1 MFCVLIKK
9 GIDVNMIK
17 RRKILSL
24 FLASV
29 MALGSVNTSYIA
41 HANTINKV
49 SKISNTA
56 DTITESNYPKISNI
70 SENTI
75 LGADFS
81 NYQQDLIW
89 GKTYKDYKNN
99 DISDTLFDFVKSQGI
114 NTISVKVSTDDKS
127 SISLENAIKTLK
139 EAQKS
144 GLKTNMVLLYS
155 DEMTYGN
162 KQDLPKAWAN
172 EDDITKKACDYTK
185 NVLEKLTEAGVKLD
199 ILTIGNEVNY
209 NFLGY
214 TEDSAYKGWEAM
226 AKIAAIAQDKGIKA
240 SVSISE
246 TKTPEDIKW
255 VLQKLN
261 QDYLNVDF
269 DYVGVNIYPTDNT
282 VSYINDMRKVFEEEE
297 KSSGKKTQ
305 LYISG
310 VKYARQDDKGIAS
323 VSSQAN
329 NIYKVLEAG
338 ISENNTGGLVY
349 TGAEDVGSWTSF
361 FDEDGK
367 AVQSLSIFALAKGLS
382 VDNDV
387 EEEEKD
393 PYQYGGE
400 TGVKEQKVDID
411 EISTM
416 YSSSIRGVDISSY
429 TALKKAGVKFYNH
442 EGKEESLLKILHDN
456 GVNYIR
462 VRIWNDPYNEN
473 GETYGGGA
481 CDVESGLAIAKEA
494 AKYGMKMLLDFHYS
508 DFWADPAQQIIPKA
522 WEADKNNP
530 DKMAQHVYEYTKEV
544 IEKFQQTGVEVGMV
558 QVGNEI
564 TNGMLGI
571 TTNRDLGESYK
582 GVWCDELKS
591 KQVNK
596 YLSAG
601 VKAVREVS
609 DALVALH
616 LETPNVNK
624 FKAIMDTWE
633 RDNVDY
639 DVLGSSYYPYWSTS
653 KKANTPETLTKVQ
666 KLAADYGKLFAV
678 LETAWLTTEKDAD
691 GTPNSIGEWDD
702 TSAYSVSAQG
712 QANMLKDLY
721 TTLGKQ
727 DNGLG
732 AFYWEPAWIPVKPGW
747 NNWEYNK
754 QVAEIYGTG
763 WASKGAVGYFP
774 DFKMFYNGS
783 PAWGGSSWDNQALFD
798 INGHALQ
805 SLKFYKD
812 SQTKNSDQKTVV
824 VKLLNKD
831 NKEIGK
837 NYITKLKVGNTVS
850 LSLPTID
857 GYNTP
862 ECKVKVVSSDEDV
875 IFINATYTAKPK
887 TISISSATVSNVKDK
902 SYTGKEQTQDIVV
915 RVNGKTLEKNKDY
928 TVKYSNNKSIGTATI
943 TITGKGN
950 YTGEKKVTFKI
961 YPEKVTGQKV
971 SSSEK
976 TSLKIKWDKVSG
988 VTGYK
993 IYRSTSKNG
1002 TYKCVATVSSK
1013 NNTYTNTGLITGTTY
1028 YYKIRAYKTVGNENI
1043 YGSYSTIFSGKT
1055 KGLSQVKN
1063 LKQTV
1068 AEKTSVKLSWSKV
1081 SDASGYRVYRSTSK
1095 DGTYKLVADLSGS
1108 SNTSYTNKNLSP
1120 GKTYYYKVRA
1130 YKKVGSN
1137 RDYGSYSSKLK
1148 ASTKC
1153 NTPVISTIS
1162 KDKGKAKI
1170 TWKKVSGA
1178 SGYAIYR
1185 STSKNGSYQKIK
1197 TLKNG
1202 STLSFTD
1209 TNLKSKKTYY
1219 YKVKAYKSADMG
1231 NIYSAYSSVKFLNVK

>member
-1 MFCVLIKK
+1 MFYALIKK

-17 RRKILSL
+17 GKVLSL

-29 MALGSVNTSYIA
+29 MALGSVDTSYIA
-41 HANTINKV
+41 HANTISEV
-49 SKISNTA
+49 SKISSTA

-99 DISDTLFDFVKSQGI
+99 DISDTLFDFVKGQGI

-338 ISENNTGGLVY
+338 ISENNAGGLVY

-361 FDEDGK
+361 FDENGK
-367 AVQSLSIFALAKGLS
+367 AVSSLSIFALAKGLS

-393 PYQYGGE
+393 PYEYGGE
-400 TGVKEQKVDID
+400 SGLKEQEVTIKRID
-411 EISTM
+411 SL
-416 YSSSIRGVDISSY
+416 SANSIRGVDISSY
-429 TALKKAGVKFYNH
+429 TALKKAGVKYYNFNG
-442 EGKEESLLKILHDN
+442 EEESLIKILADN

-462 VRIWNDPYNEN
+462 IRVWNDPYNEN

-481 CDVESGLAIAKEA
+481 CDIESGLEIAREA
-494 AKYGMKMLLDFHYS
+494 AKYDMKLLVDFHYS
-508 DFWADPAQQIIPKA
+508 DFWADPQNQIIPKA
-522 WEADKNNP
+522 WKEDADNP
-530 DKMAQHVYEYTKEV
+530 EKMAQHVYDYTKEV
-544 IEKFQQTGVEVGMV
+544 IEKFQETGIEIGMV

-564 TNGMLGI
+564 TKGMLGI
-571 TTNRDLGESYK
+571 STDSGEN
-582 GVWCDELKS
+582 VENS
-591 KQVNK
+591 KLVNK
-596 YLSAG
+596 YLAKG
-601 VKAVREVS
+601 CQAVR
-609 DALVALH
+609 DTAPNALIALH
-616 LETPNVNK
+616 LETQNIDK
-624 FKAIMDTWE
+624 YRTIMEGWE

-639 DVLGSSYYPYWSTS
+639 DILGTSHYAFWWNTTGTLERVL
-653 KKANTPETLTKVQ
+653 E
-666 KLAADYGKLFAV
+666 LAQEYGKFVTV
-678 LETAWLTTEKDAD
+678 LETGWLNTTKDAD
-691 GTPNSIGEWDD
+691 GTPNNISENNLMGD
-702 TSAYSVSAQG
+702 YSVSVQG
-712 QANMLKDLY
+712 QVDMLTGLY
-721 TTLGKQ
+721 QTLSKY

-732 AFYWEPAWIPVKPGW
+732 AFYWEPAWIPVKAGW
-747 NNWEYNK
+747 SNWKYNK
-754 QVAEIYGTG
+754 EIADIYGTG
-763 WASKGAVGYFP
+763 WASKGAVGYYP
-774 DFKMFYNGS
+774 DDTLYYEGNPS
-783 PAWGGSSWDNQALFD
+783 WGGSSWDNQALFD
-798 INGHALQ
+798 MNGHALQ
-805 SLKFYKD
+805 SLKFYK
-812 SQTKNSDQKTVV
+812 QCATKKREKILVV
-824 VKLLNKD
+824 RILDENGNKLRS
-831 NKEIGK
+831 
-837 NYITKLKVGNTVS
+837 NYLTKIDGRSIKP
-850 LSLPTID
+850 LSLPEIE
-857 GYNTP
+857 GYITP
-862 ECKVKVVSSDEDV
+862 EYKTSDVSSEDDV
-875 IFINATYTAKPK
+875 NFIDVVYESANKKDISSATVSNIKDKSYTGKEQTQDIVVCVNGK
-887 TISISSATVSNVKDK
+887 TLEENKDYTVKYSNNKSVGTATVTITGKGNYTGTIQKQFKIKAVSISSATVSNIKDK

-915 RVNGKTLEKNKDY
+915 RVNGRTLEKNKDY
-928 TVKYSNNKSIGTATI
+928 TVKYSNNKSVGTATI

-950 YTGEKKVTFKI
+950 YTGTIQKKFKISIMKSSTYTINGMKYKVTNAKTDGKGTV
-961 YPEKVTGQKV
+961 ELV
-971 SSSEK
+971 SIPSNSKK
-976 TSLKIKWDKVSG
+976 TTI
-988 VTGYK
+988 
-993 IYRSTSKNG
+993 
-1002 TYKCVATVSSK
+1002 TVP
-1013 NNTYTNTGLITGTTY
+1013 
-1028 YYKIRAYKTVGNENI
+1028 
-1043 YGSYSTIFSGKT
+1043 STIKISGKT
-1055 KGLSQVKN
+1055 FRVSSIGSKAFRKN
-1063 LKQTV
+1063 
-1068 AEKTSVKLSWSKV
+1068 
-1081 SDASGYRVYRSTSK
+1081 
-1095 DGTYKLVADLSGS
+1095 TYV
-1108 SNTSYTNKNLSP
+1108 
-1120 GKTYYYKVRA
+1120 
-1130 YKKVGSN
+1130 KKVVLGKYITNIGQESF
-1137 RDYGSYSSKLK
+1137 YGCNQLK
-1148 ASTKC
+1148 
-1153 NTPVISTIS
+1153 TIE
-1162 KDKGKAKI
+1162 
-1170 TWKKVSGA
+1170 
-1178 SGYAIYR
+1178 
-1185 STSKNGSYQKIK
+1185 IK
-1197 TLKNG
+1197 
-1202 STLSFTD
+1202 S
-1209 TNLKSKKTYY
+1209 TNLKSVGKNAVAKIYKKACIKVPSSKVKTY
-1219 YKVKAYKSADMG
+1219 KKLLKKSTG
-1231 NIYSAYSSVKFLNVK
+1231 WQNGYIIKRY

>member
-1 MFCVLIKK
+1 MFYALIKK

-17 RRKILSL
+17 GKVLSL

-29 MALGSVNTSYIA
+29 MALGSVDTSYIA
-41 HANTINKV
+41 HANTISEV
-49 SKISNTA
+49 SKISSTA

-361 FDEDGK
+361 FDENGK
-367 AVQSLSIFALAKGLS
+367 AVSSLSIFALAKGLS

-400 TGVKEQKVDID
+400 SGLKEQEVTIKRID
-411 EISTM
+411 SL
-416 YSSSIRGVDISSY
+416 SANSIRGVDISSY
-429 TALKKAGVKFYNH
+429 TALKKAGVKYYNFNG
-442 EGKEESLLKILHDN
+442 EEESLIKILADN

-462 VRIWNDPYNEN
+462 IRVWNDPYNEN

-481 CDVESGLAIAKEA
+481 CDIESGLEIAREA
-494 AKYGMKMLLDFHYS
+494 AKYDMKLLVDLHYS
-508 DFWADPAQQIIPKA
+508 DFWADPATQIIPKA
-522 WEADKNNP
+522 WKVDEDNP
-530 DKMAQHVYEYTKEV
+530 EKMAQHVYDYTKEV
-544 IEKFQQTGVEVGMV
+544 IEKFQETGIEIGMV

-564 TNGMLGI
+564 TKGMLDILTDYGK
-571 TTNRDLGESYK
+571 NVK
-582 GVWCDELKS
+582 NS
-591 KQVNK
+591 KLVNK
-596 YLSAG
+596 YLAKG
-601 VKAVREVS
+601 CQAVR
-609 DALVALH
+609 DTAPNALIALH
-616 LETPNVNK
+616 LETQNIDK
-624 FKAIMDTWE
+624 YRTIMEGWE

-639 DVLGSSYYPYWSTS
+639 DILGTSHYAFWWNTTGTLERVL
-653 KKANTPETLTKVQ
+653 E
-666 KLAADYGKLFAV
+666 LAQEYGKFVTV
-678 LETAWLTTEKDAD
+678 LETGWLNTTKDAD
-691 GTPNSIGEWDD
+691 GTPNNISENNLMGD
-702 TSAYSVSAQG
+702 YSVSVQG
-712 QANMLKDLY
+712 QVDMLTGLY
-721 TTLGKQ
+721 QTLSKY

-732 AFYWEPAWIPVKPGW
+732 AFYWEPAWIPVKAGW
-747 NNWEYNK
+747 SNWKYNK
-754 QVAEIYGTG
+754 EIADIYGTG
-763 WASKGAVGYFP
+763 WASKGAVGYYP
-774 DFKMFYNGS
+774 DDTLYYEGNPS
-783 PAWGGSSWDNQALFD
+783 WGGSSWDNQALFD
-798 INGHALQ
+798 MNGHALQ
-805 SLKFYKD
+805 SLKFYK
-812 SQTKNSDQKTVV
+812 QCATKKREKILVV
-824 VKLLNKD
+824 RILDENGNKLRSNYLTKIDGRSIKPLNLP
-831 NKEIGK
+831 EIEG
-837 NYITKLKVGNTVS
+837 YIT
-850 LSLPTID
+850 
-857 GYNTP
+857 P
-862 ECKVKVVSSDEDV
+862 EYKISNISSDEDV
-875 IFINATYTAKPK
+875 IFINATYTKSK
-887 TISISSATVSNVKDK
+887 TISISSATVSNIKDK
-902 SYTGKEQTQDIVV
+902 SYTGKEQTQDMVV
-915 RVNGKTLEKNKDY
+915 SVNGKTLEKNKDY
-928 TVKYSNNKSIGTATI
+928 TVKYSNNKSVGTATI

-961 YPEKVTGQKV
+961 YPGKVTGQKV
-971 SSSEK
+971 SSIEK

-1081 SDASGYRVYRSTSK
+1081 SNASGYRVYRSTSK

-1108 SNTSYTNKNLSP
+1108 SKTSYTNKNLSP

-1153 NTPVISTIS
+1153 NAPVISTTS
-1162 KDKGKAKI
+1162 NDKGKVKI

-1197 TLKNG
+1197 TLKSG
-1202 STLSFTD
+1202 STLSFID

-1231 NIYSAYSSVKFLNVK
+1231 NVYSAYSSMKSVKVK

>member
-1 MFCVLIKK
+1 MFYALIKK

-17 RRKILSL
+17 GKVLSL

-29 MALGSVNTSYIA
+29 MALGSVDTSYIA
-41 HANTINKV
+41 HANTISEV
-49 SKISNTA
+49 SKISSTA

-99 DISDTLFDFVKSQGI
+99 DISDTLFDFVKGQGI

-172 EDDITKKACDYTK
+172 EDDITTKACDYTK
-185 NVLEKLTEAGVKLD
+185 NVLEKLSEAGVKLD

-361 FDEDGK
+361 FDENGK
-367 AVQSLSIFALAKGLS
+367 AIQSLSIFALARGLS

-400 TGVKEQKVDID
+400 SGLKEEEVTIKRID
-411 EISTM
+411 SL
-416 YSSSIRGVDISSY
+416 SANSIRGVDISSY
-429 TALKKAGVKFYNH
+429 TALKKAGVKYYNFNG
-442 EGKEESLLKILHDN
+442 EEESLIKILADN

-462 VRIWNDPYNEN
+462 IRVWNDPYNEN

-481 CDVESGLAIAKEA
+481 CDIESGLEIAREA
-494 AKYGMKMLLDFHYS
+494 AKYDMKLLVDFHYS
-508 DFWADPAQQIIPKA
+508 DFWADPQNQIIPKA
-522 WEADKNNP
+522 WKEDADNP
-530 DKMAQHVYEYTKEV
+530 EKMAQHVYDYTKEV
-544 IEKFQQTGVEVGMV
+544 IEKFQETGIEIGMV

-564 TNGMLGI
+564 TKGMLGI
-571 TTNRDLGESYK
+571 STDSGEN
-582 GVWCDELKS
+582 VENS
-591 KQVNK
+591 KLVNK
-596 YLSAG
+596 YLAKG
-601 VKAVREVS
+601 CQAVR
-609 DALVALH
+609 DTAPNALIALH
-616 LETPNVNK
+616 LETQNIDK
-624 FKAIMDTWE
+624 YRTIMEGWE

-639 DVLGSSYYPYWSTS
+639 DILGTSHYAFWWNTTGTLERVL
-653 KKANTPETLTKVQ
+653 E
-666 KLAADYGKLFAV
+666 LAQEYGKFVTV
-678 LETAWLTTEKDAD
+678 LETGWLNTTKDAD
-691 GTPNSIGEWDD
+691 GTPNNISENNLMGD
-702 TSAYSVSAQG
+702 YSVSVQG
-712 QANMLKDLY
+712 QVDMLTGLY
-721 TTLGKQ
+721 QTLSKY

-732 AFYWEPAWIPVKPGW
+732 AFYWEPAWIPVKAGW
-747 NNWEYNK
+747 SNWKYNK
-754 QVAEIYGTG
+754 EIADIYGTG
-763 WASKGAVGYFP
+763 WASKGAVGYYP
-774 DFKMFYNGS
+774 DDTLYYEGNPS
-783 PAWGGSSWDNQALFD
+783 WGGSSWDNQALFD
-798 INGHALQ
+798 MNGHALQ
-805 SLKFYKD
+805 SLKFYK
-812 SQTKNSDQKTVV
+812 QCATKKREKILVV
-824 VKLLNKD
+824 RILDENGNKLRSNYLTKIDGRSIKPLNLP
-831 NKEIGK
+831 EIEG
-837 NYITKLKVGNTVS
+837 YIT
-850 LSLPTID
+850 
-857 GYNTP
+857 P
-862 ECKVKVVSSDEDV
+862 EYKISNISSDEDV
-875 IFINATYTAKPK
+875 IFINATYTKSK
-887 TISISSATVSNVKDK
+887 TISISSATVSNIKDK
-902 SYTGKEQTQDIVV
+902 SYTGKEQTQDMVV
-915 RVNGKTLEKNKDY
+915 SVNGKTLEKNKDY

-961 YPEKVTGQKV
+961 YPGKVTGQKV
-971 SSSEK
+971 SSIEK

-1081 SDASGYRVYRSTSK
+1081 SNASGYRVYRSTSK

-1108 SNTSYTNKNLSP
+1108 SKTSYTNKNLSP

-1153 NTPVISTIS
+1153 NAPVISTTS
-1162 KDKGKAKI
+1162 NDKGKVKI

-1197 TLKNG
+1197 TLKSG

-1231 NIYSAYSSVKFLNVK
+1231 NVYSAYSSMKSVKVK

>member
-1 MFCVLIKK
+1 MFFLIKK
-9 GIDVNMIK
+9 GIDLNMAK

-49 SKISNTA
+49 SKTSSIA
-56 DTITESNYPKISNI
+56 DTITEINYPKISNI

-162 KQDLPKAWAN
+162 KQDLPKSWAN
-172 EDDITKKACDYTK
+172 ESDITTKACDYTK
-185 NVLEKLTEAGVKLD
+185 SVLEKLAEAGVKLD

-361 FDEDGK
+361 FDENGK
-367 AVQSLSIFALAKGLS
+367 AIQSLSIFALARGLS

-400 TGVKEQKVDID
+400 SGLKEEEVTIKRID
-411 EISTM
+411 SL
-416 YSSSIRGVDISSY
+416 SANSIRGVDISSY
-429 TALKKAGVKFYNH
+429 TALKKAGVKYYNFNG
-442 EGKEESLLKILHDN
+442 EEESLIKILADN

-462 VRIWNDPYNEN
+462 IRVWNDPYNEN

-481 CDVESGLAIAKEA
+481 CDIESGLEIAREA
-494 AKYGMKMLLDFHYS
+494 AKYDMKLLVDLHYS
-508 DFWADPAQQIIPKA
+508 DFWADPATQIIPKA
-522 WEADKNNP
+522 WKVDEDNP
-530 DKMAQHVYEYTKEV
+530 EKMAQHVYDYTKEV
-544 IEKFQQTGVEVGMV
+544 IEKFQETGIEIGMV

-564 TNGMLGI
+564 TKGMLDILTDYGK
-571 TTNRDLGESYK
+571 NVK
-582 GVWCDELKS
+582 NS
-591 KQVNK
+591 KLVNK
-596 YLSAG
+596 YLAKG
-601 VKAVREVS
+601 CQAVR
-609 DALVALH
+609 DTAPNALIALH
-616 LETPNVNK
+616 LETQNIDK
-624 FKAIMDTWE
+624 YRTIMEGWE

-639 DVLGSSYYPYWSTS
+639 DILGTS
-653 KKANTPETLTKVQ
+653 HYAFWGNTIGSLEGTL
-666 KLAADYGKLFAV
+666 KLAQEYGKFVTV
-678 LETAWLTTEKDAD
+678 LETGWLASTKDAD
-691 GTPNSIGEWDD
+691 GTPNNI
-702 TSAYSVSAQG
+702 SADNVSGGYSVSVQG
-712 QANMLKDLY
+712 QVDMLTSLY
-721 TTLGKQ
+721 QTLSKY

-732 AFYWEPAWIPVKPGW
+732 AFYWEPAWVPAKAGW
-747 NNWEYNK
+747 ANWEYNK
-754 QVAEIYGTG
+754 EMADIYGTG
-763 WASKGAVGYFP
+763 WASKGAVGYYP
-774 DFKMFYNGS
+774 DDKLYYNGN
-783 PAWGGSSWDNQALFD
+783 PAWGGTSWDNQTLFD
-798 INGHALQ
+798 MNGHALQ
-805 SLKFYKD
+805 SLKFYK
-812 SQTKNSDQKTVV
+812 QCATKKREKILVV
-824 VKLLNKD
+824 RILDENGNKLRSNYLTKIDGRSIKPLNLP
-831 NKEIGK
+831 EIEG
-837 NYITKLKVGNTVS
+837 YIT
-850 LSLPTID
+850 
-857 GYNTP
+857 P
-862 ECKVKVVSSDEDV
+862 EYKISNISSDEDV
-875 IFINATYTAKPK
+875 IFINATYTKSK
-887 TISISSATVSNVKDK
+887 TISISSATVSNIKDK
-902 SYTGKEQTQDIVV
+902 SYTGKEQTQDMVV
-915 RVNGKTLEKNKDY
+915 SVNGKTLEKNKDY

-961 YPEKVTGQKV
+961 YPGKVTGQKV
-971 SSSEK
+971 SSIEK

-1108 SNTSYTNKNLSP
+1108 SKTSYTNKNLSP

-1153 NTPVISTIS
+1153 NAPVISTTS
-1162 KDKGKAKI
+1162 NDKGKVKI

-1197 TLKNG
+1197 TLKSG
-1202 STLSFTD
+1202 STLSFID

-1231 NIYSAYSSVKFLNVK
+1231 NVYSAYSSMKSVKVK

>member
-1 MFCVLIKK
+1 MFYALIKK

-17 RRKILSL
+17 GKVLSL

-29 MALGSVNTSYIA
+29 MALGSVDTSYIA
-41 HANTINKV
+41 HANTISEV
-49 SKISNTA
+49 SKISSTA

-99 DISDTLFDFVKSQGI
+99 DISDTLFDFVKSQGV

-185 NVLEKLTEAGVKLD
+185 SVLEKLTEAGVKLD

-338 ISENNTGGLVY
+338 ISENNAGGLVY

-361 FDEDGK
+361 FDENGK
-367 AVQSLSIFALAKGLS
+367 AVQSLSIFALARGLS

-400 TGVKEQKVDID
+400 SGLKEEEVTIKRID
-411 EISTM
+411 SL
-416 YSSSIRGVDISSY
+416 SANSIRGVDISSY
-429 TALKKAGVKFYNH
+429 TALKKAGVKYYNFNG
-442 EGKEESLLKILHDN
+442 EEESLIKILADN

-462 VRIWNDPYNEN
+462 IRVWNDPYNEN

-481 CDVESGLAIAKEA
+481 CDIESGLEIAREA
-494 AKYGMKMLLDFHYS
+494 AKYDMKLLVDFHYS
-508 DFWADPAQQIIPKA
+508 DFWADPQNQIIPKA
-522 WEADKNNP
+522 WKEDADNP
-530 DKMAQHVYEYTKEV
+530 EKMAQHVYDYTKEV
-544 IEKFQQTGVEVGMV
+544 IEKFQETGIEIGMV

-564 TNGMLGI
+564 TKGMLGI
-571 TTNRDLGESYK
+571 STDSGEN
-582 GVWCDELKS
+582 VENS
-591 KQVNK
+591 KLVNK
-596 YLSAG
+596 YLAKG
-601 VKAVREVS
+601 CQAVR
-609 DALVALH
+609 DTAPNALIALH
-616 LETPNVNK
+616 LETQNIDK
-624 FKAIMDTWE
+624 YRTIMEGWE

-639 DVLGSSYYPYWSTS
+639 DILGTSHYAFWWNTTGTLERVL
-653 KKANTPETLTKVQ
+653 E
-666 KLAADYGKLFAV
+666 LAQEYGKFVTV
-678 LETAWLTTEKDAD
+678 LETGWLNTTKDAD
-691 GTPNSIGEWDD
+691 GTPNNISENNLMGD
-702 TSAYSVSAQG
+702 YSVSVQG
-712 QANMLKDLY
+712 QVDMLTGLY
-721 TTLGKQ
+721 QTLSKY

-732 AFYWEPAWIPVKPGW
+732 AFYWEPAWIPVKAGW
-747 NNWEYNK
+747 SNWEYNK
-754 QVAEIYGTG
+754 EIADIYGTG
-763 WASKGAVGYFP
+763 WASKGAVGYYP
-774 DFKMFYNGS
+774 DDTLYYEGNPS
-783 PAWGGSSWDNQALFD
+783 WGGSSWDNQALFD
-798 INGHALQ
+798 MNGHALQ
-805 SLKFYKD
+805 SLKFYKQ
-812 SQTKNSDQKTVV
+812 SATKKREKILVV
-824 VKLLNKD
+824 RILDENGNKLRS
-831 NKEIGK
+831 
-837 NYITKLKVGNTVS
+837 NYLTKIDGRSIKP
-850 LSLPTID
+850 LSLPEIE
-857 GYNTP
+857 GYITP
-862 ECKVKVVSSDEDV
+862 EYKTSDVSSEDDV
-875 IFINATYTAKPK
+875 NFIDVVYESANKK
-887 TISISSATVSNVKDK
+887 DISSATVSNIKDK

-915 RVNGKTLEKNKDY
+915 RVNGRTLEKNKDY
-928 TVKYSNNKSIGTATI
+928 TVKYSNNKSVGTATI

-950 YTGEKKVTFKI
+950 YTGTIQKKFKISIMKSSTYTINGMKYKVTNAKTDGKGTV
-961 YPEKVTGQKV
+961 ELV
-971 SSSEK
+971 SIPSNSKK
-976 TSLKIKWDKVSG
+976 TTI
-988 VTGYK
+988 
-993 IYRSTSKNG
+993 
-1002 TYKCVATVSSK
+1002 TVP
-1013 NNTYTNTGLITGTTY
+1013 
-1028 YYKIRAYKTVGNENI
+1028 
-1043 YGSYSTIFSGKT
+1043 STIKISGKT
-1055 KGLSQVKN
+1055 FRVSSIGSKAFRKN
-1063 LKQTV
+1063 
-1068 AEKTSVKLSWSKV
+1068 
-1081 SDASGYRVYRSTSK
+1081 
-1095 DGTYKLVADLSGS
+1095 TYV
-1108 SNTSYTNKNLSP
+1108 
-1120 GKTYYYKVRA
+1120 
-1130 YKKVGSN
+1130 KKVVLGKYITNIGQESF
-1137 RDYGSYSSKLK
+1137 YGCKQLK
-1148 ASTKC
+1148 
-1153 NTPVISTIS
+1153 TIE
-1162 KDKGKAKI
+1162 
-1170 TWKKVSGA
+1170 
-1178 SGYAIYR
+1178 
-1185 STSKNGSYQKIK
+1185 IK
-1197 TLKNG
+1197 
-1202 STLSFTD
+1202 S
-1209 TNLKSKKTYY
+1209 TNLKSVGKNAVAKIYKKACIKVPSSKVKTY
-1219 YKVKAYKSADMG
+1219 KKLLKKSTG
-1231 NIYSAYSSVKFLNVK
+1231 WQNGYIIKRY

>member
-1 MFCVLIKK
+1 MFYALIKK

-17 RRKILSL
+17 GKVLSL

-29 MALGSVNTSYIA
+29 MALGSVDTSYIA
-41 HANTINKV
+41 HANTISEV
-49 SKISNTA
+49 SKISSTA

-172 EDDITKKACDYTK
+172 EDDITTKACDYTK
-185 NVLEKLTEAGVKLD
+185 NVLEKLSEAGVKLD

-361 FDEDGK
+361 FDENGK
-367 AVQSLSIFALAKGLS
+367 AVSSLSIFALAKGLS

-393 PYQYGGE
+393 PYEYGGE
-400 TGVKEQKVDID
+400 SGLKEQEVTIKRID
-411 EISTM
+411 SL
-416 YSSSIRGVDISSY
+416 SANSIRGVDISSY
-429 TALKKAGVKFYNH
+429 TALKKAGVKYYNFNG
-442 EGKEESLLKILHDN
+442 EEESLIKILADN

-462 VRIWNDPYNEN
+462 IRVWNDPYNEN

-481 CDVESGLAIAKEA
+481 CDIESGLEIAREA
-494 AKYGMKMLLDFHYS
+494 AKYDMKLLVDFHYS
-508 DFWADPAQQIIPKA
+508 DFWADPQNQIIPKA
-522 WEADKNNP
+522 WKEDADNP
-530 DKMAQHVYEYTKEV
+530 EKMAQHVYDYTKEV
-544 IEKFQQTGVEVGMV
+544 IEKFQETGIEIGMV

-564 TNGMLGI
+564 TKGMLGI
-571 TTNRDLGESYK
+571 STDSGEN
-582 GVWCDELKS
+582 VENS
-591 KQVNK
+591 KLVNK
-596 YLSAG
+596 YLAKG
-601 VKAVREVS
+601 CQAVR
-609 DALVALH
+609 DTAPNALIALH
-616 LETPNVNK
+616 LETQNIDK
-624 FKAIMDTWE
+624 YRTIMEGWE

-639 DVLGSSYYPYWSTS
+639 DILGTSHYAFWWNTTGTLERVL
-653 KKANTPETLTKVQ
+653 E
-666 KLAADYGKLFAV
+666 LAQEYGKFVTV
-678 LETAWLTTEKDAD
+678 LETGWLNTTKDAD
-691 GTPNSIGEWDD
+691 GTPNNISENNLMGD
-702 TSAYSVSAQG
+702 YSVSVQG
-712 QANMLKDLY
+712 QVDMLTGLY
-721 TTLGKQ
+721 QTLSKY

-732 AFYWEPAWIPVKPGW
+732 AFYWEPAWIPVKAGW
-747 NNWEYNK
+747 SNWKYNK
-754 QVAEIYGTG
+754 EIADIYGTG
-763 WASKGAVGYFP
+763 WASKGAVGYYP
-774 DFKMFYNGS
+774 DDTLYYEGNPS
-783 PAWGGSSWDNQALFD
+783 WGGSSWDNQALFD
-798 INGHALQ
+798 MNGHALQ
-805 SLKFYKD
+805 SLKFYK
-812 SQTKNSDQKTVV
+812 QCATKKREKILVV
-824 VKLLNKD
+824 RILDENGNKLRS
-831 NKEIGK
+831 
-837 NYITKLKVGNTVS
+837 NYLTKIDGRSIKP
-850 LSLPTID
+850 LSLPEIE
-857 GYNTP
+857 GYITP
-862 ECKVKVVSSDEDV
+862 EYKTSDVSSEDDV
-875 IFINATYTAKPK
+875 NFIDVVYESANKKDISSATVSNIKDKSYTGKEQTQDIVVCVNGK
-887 TISISSATVSNVKDK
+887 TLEENKDYTVKYSNNKSVGTATVTITGKGNYTGTIQKQFKIKAVSISSATVSNIKDK

-915 RVNGKTLEKNKDY
+915 RVNGRTLEKNKDY
-928 TVKYSNNKSIGTATI
+928 TVKYSNNKSVGTATI

-950 YTGEKKVTFKI
+950 YTGTIQKKFKISIMKSSTYTINGMKYKVTNAKTDGKGTV
-961 YPEKVTGQKV
+961 ELV
-971 SSSEK
+971 SIPSNSKK
-976 TSLKIKWDKVSG
+976 TTI
-988 VTGYK
+988 
-993 IYRSTSKNG
+993 
-1002 TYKCVATVSSK
+1002 TVP
-1013 NNTYTNTGLITGTTY
+1013 
-1028 YYKIRAYKTVGNENI
+1028 
-1043 YGSYSTIFSGKT
+1043 STIKISGKT
-1055 KGLSQVKN
+1055 FRVSSIGSKAFRKN
-1063 LKQTV
+1063 
-1068 AEKTSVKLSWSKV
+1068 
-1081 SDASGYRVYRSTSK
+1081 
-1095 DGTYKLVADLSGS
+1095 TYV
-1108 SNTSYTNKNLSP
+1108 
-1120 GKTYYYKVRA
+1120 
-1130 YKKVGSN
+1130 KKVVLGKYITNIGQESF
-1137 RDYGSYSSKLK
+1137 YGCNQLK
-1148 ASTKC
+1148 
-1153 NTPVISTIS
+1153 TIE
-1162 KDKGKAKI
+1162 
-1170 TWKKVSGA
+1170 
-1178 SGYAIYR
+1178 
-1185 STSKNGSYQKIK
+1185 IK
-1197 TLKNG
+1197 
-1202 STLSFTD
+1202 S
-1209 TNLKSKKTYY
+1209 TNLKSVGKNAVAKIYKKACIKVPSSKVKTY
-1219 YKVKAYKSADMG
+1219 KKLLKKSTG
-1231 NIYSAYSSVKFLNVK
+1231 WQNGYIIKRY